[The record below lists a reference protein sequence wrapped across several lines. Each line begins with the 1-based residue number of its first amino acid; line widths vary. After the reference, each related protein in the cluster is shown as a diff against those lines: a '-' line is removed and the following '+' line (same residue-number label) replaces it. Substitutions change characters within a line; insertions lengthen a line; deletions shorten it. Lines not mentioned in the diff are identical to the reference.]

1 MRKHGAI
8 EMLLLFALAPGL
20 AQAAAPSAPSA
31 TADSF
36 EARARGAVPAPD
48 LATLLAPFV
57 ESCGGEMRELDR
69 ARCRSTTAFLRQR
82 LPQQT
87 FVVTS
92 TDPAAIDV
100 SGYDGAVKGYHVV
113 LAGCIACTEPLPIGP
128 QHEPRFVTLNAPD
141 KGASSLAAGVTV
153 SKSTVAFDDFQ
164 AAKKWAETEKP
175 FLKAEFLFQPQ
186 ATGADYTVGM
196 APGIALKLVGARVYN
211 RCNGEILV
219 SKPPSTG
226 FADRPG
232 KLDAACTAGAKAA
245 LADEAPHDDARPER
259 LSKASINQVMES
271 IRPRLYGCFE
281 KFHVP
286 GALVLNYVVGGNGT
300 VQSVQVG
307 ATFAGTPT
315 GSCALE
321 IAKDAKFP
329 TFKREREQ
337 FNYLFF
343 LRRS

>member
-1 MRKHGAI
+1 MRNRGAI
-8 EMLLLFALAPGL
+8 PVLILLALAPGL
-20 AQAAAPSAPSA
+20 ARAAAEAS

-36 EARARGAVPAPD
+36 EARARGAIRAPD
-48 LATLLAPFV
+48 LDTLLAPFV
-57 ESCGGEMRELDR
+57 ESCGAEMRELDR
-69 ARCRSTTAFLRQR
+69 ARCRSTTAFLRQH
-82 LPQQT
+82 LPEQT

-92 TDPAAIDV
+92 TDPAAVEV
-100 SGYDGAVKGYHVV
+100 SAYDGAVKGYHLV
-113 LAGCIACTEPLPIGP
+113 LAGCIACSDPIPIGP
-128 QHEPRFVTLNAPD
+128 QHQPRFVTLNAPE
-141 KGASSLAAGVTV
+141 KGATSVAAGVTV
-153 SKSTVAFDDFQ
+153 SKSTVAFDDFE
-164 AAKKWAETEKP
+164 AAKKWAETERP

-186 ATGADYTVGM
+186 ASGADYTVGM

-226 FADRPG
+226 FADRPAPG
-232 KLDAACTAGAKAA
+232 KMDAACTAGAKAA
-245 LADEAPHDDARPER
+245 LAEEAPHDDVRPEQ

-271 IRPRLYGCFE
+271 LRPRLYGCFE

-307 ATFAGTPT
+307 STFAGTPT
-315 GSCALE
+315 GACALE
-321 IAKDAKFP
+321 IAKEAKFP
-329 TFKREREQ
+329 VFKRERQQ

-343 LRRS
+343 LRRP

>member
-1 MRKHGAI
+1 MRKDGAI
-8 EMLLLFALAPGL
+8 RILLLLALSP
-20 AQAAAPSAPSA
+20 AAARGAEPS

-36 EARARGAVPAPD
+36 EARARGAIRAPD
-48 LATLLAPFV
+48 LTTLLAPFV

-69 ARCRSTTAFLRQR
+69 ARCRSTTAFLRQH
-82 LPQQT
+82 LPEQT
-87 FVVTS
+87 FVVTA

-100 SGYDGAVKGYHVV
+100 SGYDAAVKGYHLV
-113 LAGCIACTEPLPIGP
+113 LAGCIACTDPIPIGP
-128 QHEPRFVTLNAPD
+128 QHQPRFVTLNVPD
-141 KGASSLAAGVTV
+141 KGAGSLAAGVTV
-153 SKSTVAFDDFQ
+153 SKSTVAFDDFA
-164 AAKKWAETEKP
+164 AAKKWAETERP

-186 ATGADYTVGM
+186 ASGADYTVGM

-226 FADRPG
+226 FADRPPPG
-232 KLDAACTAGAKAA
+232 KMDKACLAGAKAA
-245 LADEAPHDDARPER
+245 LADDTARDDARPDE
-259 LSKASINQVMES
+259 LSKAAINQVMES

-300 VQSVQVG
+300 VQSAQIG
-307 ATFAGTPT
+307 STFAGTPT
-315 GSCALE
+315 GACALE
-321 IAKDAKFP
+321 IAKEAKFP
-329 TFKREREQ
+329 AFKRERQQ

-343 LRRS
+343 LRKS